1 MSKEQILVT
10 PQQDLCAVVAD
21 APKNSEIVLAPGKYI
36 LNRPLVVDKTIF
48 MRSQTGKVKDVMI
61 GRDNA
66 TVLFVI
72 DGKPTFH
79 GIEFFAPASSDDA
92 PANTNEYDSIDAFMY
107 KSAVAVR
114 EKGNATFIEC
124 KASSR
129 QKSAFSARGK
139 KAFITLDK
147 CWVPQTGEGGI
158 FVDDK
163 ACGLVKNCLI
173 QNTGLGCVDVETNGS
188 KLTVENST
196 LEKSRYGA
204 LSPHDD
210 GLLVVRKCK
219 INVGVTFGAVV
230 RNGRLEVEDSAF
242 VSDLNESSLVDLQSR
257 FGVMLLE
264 GSAKLTDCS
273 MSKLI
278 IGVFMATPNSK
289 LEMKRVEMDEGMLT
303 SVVFDPESPK
313 IKISDCKLAE
323 PPLEKDYYL
332 EALKRWGADD
342 GEDPEGSRKHLPDVA
357 KWSEA
362 NFSDEQKKRAYDLK
376 TKYFEKILGEEFMLC
391 IESDEP
397 FYEGGRLN
405 LYYYTKSRYGG
416 TFLISKQ
423 LASPEFSRPSF
434 EGVNSFELAIA
445 SRKPFYYDENG
456 NPRPDYDKVVK
467 PYELLYGVLTL
478 ASLYIW
484 DESPVARY
492 NTIELPDGKN
502 TLYFIFDLIDEP
514 EMIEVDSNTRDALG
528 DYSRQNAAN
537 VEEKETLSLDDAL
550 MMYSDSESERQQEEK
565 TNSPESTKRSFG
577 VLVMIAL
584 HKSELDY
591 IRAHEGASKIF
602 LQKLKEQNRWP
613 FSDLER
619 PPIF

>member
-124 KASSR
+124 K
-129 QKSAFSARGK
+129 
-139 KAFITLDK
+139 
-147 CWVPQTGEGGI
+147 
-158 FVDDK
+158 
-163 ACGLVKNCLI
+163 LVKNCLI

-278 IGVFMATPNSK
+278 IDVFQA
-289 LEMKRVEMDEGMLT
+289 V
-303 SVVFDPESPK
+303 
-313 IKISDCKLAE
+313 
-323 PPLEKDYYL
+323 
-332 EALKRWGADD
+332 
-342 GEDPEGSRKHLPDVA
+342 
-357 KWSEA
+357 
-362 NFSDEQKKRAYDLK
+362 
-376 TKYFEKILGEEFMLC
+376 
-391 IESDEP
+391 
-397 FYEGGRLN
+397 
-405 LYYYTKSRYGG
+405 
-416 TFLISKQ
+416 
-423 LASPEFSRPSF
+423 
-434 EGVNSFELAIA
+434 
-445 SRKPFYYDENG
+445 
-456 NPRPDYDKVVK
+456 
-467 PYELLYGVLTL
+467 
-478 ASLYIW
+478 
-484 DESPVARY
+484 
-492 NTIELPDGKN
+492 
-502 TLYFIFDLIDEP
+502 
-514 EMIEVDSNTRDALG
+514 
-528 DYSRQNAAN
+528 
-537 VEEKETLSLDDAL
+537 
-550 MMYSDSESERQQEEK
+550 
-565 TNSPESTKRSFG
+565 
-577 VLVMIAL
+577 
-584 HKSELDY
+584 
-591 IRAHEGASKIF
+591 
-602 LQKLKEQNRWP
+602 
-613 FSDLER
+613 
-619 PPIF
+619 